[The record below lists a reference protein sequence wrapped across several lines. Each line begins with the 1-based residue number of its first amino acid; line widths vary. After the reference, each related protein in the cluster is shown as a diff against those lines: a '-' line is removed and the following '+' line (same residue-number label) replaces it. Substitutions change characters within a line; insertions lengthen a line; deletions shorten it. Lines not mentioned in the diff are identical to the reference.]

1 MKKYLLP
8 MLLISI
14 GFGHENQGKIEI
26 PSKNQEAGKLIE
38 SAGSHLVKYVNTK
51 IKYNLLISIGY
62 GLINWDYEDKSSI
75 KNSVLYPNIGLAI
88 VFAGMVGHITN
99 IFKIKRAGEQLQHAG
114 KKLKNTK

>member
-1 MKKYLLP
+1 MKRLLLP

-38 SAGSHLVKYVNTK
+38 SAGSHLVKYVNNSL
-51 IKYNLLISIGY
+51 KYNLLIIIGFE
-62 GLINWDYEDKSSI
+62 LATWDYEDESSL
-75 KNSVLYPNIGLAI
+75 NSVRNPAIGLVM
-88 VFAGMVGHITN
+88 VFAGTVGHITN